1 MLYRTFIFI
10 LLLWSSGNILGQ
22 SASVHAIAPD
32 YAGKSIQTS
41 IAWNPFISVA
51 EYSNTMV
58 CNEKGEIEQLI
69 PLLSPRVVQFE
80 TGVYQLYLY
89 MEPGFHYEVQFPE
102 YIEKKWEEQI
112 SPFYQPLAMPLVVRS
127 RTSLSTQER
136 IDGSRDVNHTI
147 ARFDS
152 LFITANREIIT
163 HRKSGQLVNTD
174 SLIQQLELAF
184 NSDSSRFFSDYRRFR
199 YGALKLNE
207 GRTGLAQLSQDYLGP
222 TVMEWHPGFVE
233 LFRAL
238 FKDFIFYFANSG
250 EEGQKFR
257 NLVNRNQDFHQ
268 ARQLVLDHPAVWN
281 DTLAEMILLQEFSE
295 LFYRGE
301 YHKEAILIM
310 LDSMAH
316 DPVSPQFGIYSA
328 QLMQKLSSLVTGN
341 TPPAISL
348 EDLEGKT
355 LSLSDF
361 EGKYTYLFFGTTD
374 HYGCMMEY
382 PFLQSYI
389 EKHAAYLNVITVM
402 TSEDRNKL
410 DDFMHRNGYTWTVLH
425 YEGQPGVLDDYMV
438 RAYPVAYLIDRNGKL
453 LLSPATLPSE
463 GFEQQLF
470 RIMRSRKEI

>member
-1 MLYRTFIFI
+1 MLYRTLIFI
-10 LLLWSSGNILGQ
+10 LLIGSSECILGQ
-22 SASVHAIAPD
+22 SASMHAIAPD
-32 YAGKSIQTS
+32 YADQSIHTS
-41 IAWNPFISVA
+41 IAWNPFINVA
-51 EYSNTMV
+51 EYSNTLV
-58 CNEKGEIEQLI
+58 CDENGEIEQLV

-89 MEPGFHYEVQFPE
+89 MEPGFHYEVEFPQ

-112 SPFYQPLAMPLVVRS
+112 SPFYQPLVMPLVVRS
-127 RTSLSTQER
+127 RSSLSTQES
-136 IDGSRDVNHTI
+136 IEGSKDVNHSITQ
-147 ARFDS
+147 FDS
-152 LFITANREIIT
+152 LFIIANGEIISN
-163 HRKSGQLVNTD
+163 RKSGQVLNTD
-174 SLIQQLELAF
+174 SIIQLLETEF
-184 NSDSSRFFSDYRRFR
+184 HGDSSQFFSDYRRFR

-238 FKDFIFYFANSG
+238 FKDFIFYFTNSG
-250 EEGQKFR
+250 EEGLKFR

-268 ARQLVLDHPAVWN
+268 ARQLILDHPAVWS

-316 DPVSPQFGIYSA
+316 DPVNSEFGIYSA
-328 QLMQKLSSLVTGN
+328 QLMKKLSSLVTGH

-348 EDLEGKT
+348 EDLEGT
-355 LSLSDF
+355 SWSLSDF
-361 EGKYTYLFFGTTD
+361 EGKYTFLFFGTTD

-389 EKHAAYLNVITVM
+389 EKHSDYLNVITVM

-410 DDFMHRNGYTWTVLH
+410 DDFMARNGYTWTVLH

-438 RAYPVAYLIDRNGKL
+438 RAYPLAYLIDRNGKL

-470 RIMRSRKEI
+470 RIMRSRREI